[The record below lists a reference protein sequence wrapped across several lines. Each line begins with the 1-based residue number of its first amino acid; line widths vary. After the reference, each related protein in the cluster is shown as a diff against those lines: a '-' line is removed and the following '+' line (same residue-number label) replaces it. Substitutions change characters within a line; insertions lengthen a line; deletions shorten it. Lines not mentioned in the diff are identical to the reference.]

1 MRESSARRATMGKS
15 NNKSSSAKFKHRFS
29 RMLLGSSCTTTTMA
43 ATTLG
48 QAKLPSATPQR
59 ELFPDPDCHRRR
71 KLDHHAPFSATDHRR
86 LRHVA
91 PVVSISINCGA
102 RRFVQTSD
110 PFLPLVNKEEE
121 HDNERKTEAKQRSKR
136 ASETKKKTKRAEAK
150 KLSPDAYGF
159 IISSSI
165 DSENQLDLL
174 SSDEEEEESATLL
187 SSNSFSSDSS
197 DSSEFFHNSKKK
209 NTKSTR
215 RPARRHATHSKELR
229 PLVSITSKEREE
241 SRERRESNAGFAVVK
256 RSSDPYSDFKSSM
269 VEMIVERGMHRARDL
284 ERLLDAYLSLNSH
297 RHHQAILDA
306 FADICEAMYGK

>member
-1 MRESSARRATMGKS
+1 MGKS
-15 NNKSSSAKFKHRFS
+15 NNKSSSSSSNAKFKHRFS
-29 RMLLGSSCTTTTMA
+29 RMLLGSSCTTTT
-43 ATTLG
+43 LG

-59 ELFPDPDCHRRR
+59 LESELFADPDCRRRR

-102 RRFVQTSD
+102 RRSVQTSD
-110 PFLPLVNKEEE
+110 RFLHSVNKEED
-121 HDNERKTEAKQRSKR
+121 HDDERTTEAKQRSTR

-150 KLSPDAYGF
+150 KLLPDDYGF

-165 DSENQLDLL
+165 DNENQLDLF

-197 DSSEFFHNSKKK
+197 EFYHNSTKK

-215 RPARRHATHSKELR
+215 RPARRHAKHSKELR
-229 PLVSITSKEREE
+229 PLVSISSREKEE
-241 SRERRESNAGFAVVK
+241 SRESNAGFAVVK

-297 RHHQAILDA
+297 RHHQAILEA

>member
-1 MRESSARRATMGKS
+1 MIESSARRATMGKS
-15 NNKSSSAKFKHRFS
+15 NNKSSRSSSAKFKHRFS

-59 ELFPDPDCHRRR
+59 ELFPDPDCRRRR
-71 KLDHHAPFSATDHRR
+71 KLDHHAPFSATNHR

-110 PFLPLVNKEEE
+110 PSLPLVNKEEE

-136 ASETKKKTKRAEAK
+136 ASETKKKIKRAEAK
-150 KLSPDAYGF
+150 KLLPGAYGF
-159 IISSSI
+159 IISSST

-197 DSSEFFHNSKKK
+197 EFFHNSRKK

-215 RPARRHATHSKELR
+215 RLARRHAKHSKELR
-229 PLVSITSKEREE
+229 PLVSIASKEREE

-297 RHHQAILDA
+297 RHHQAILEA